1 VQGQLRQEKLT
12 VHIETTCG
20 HCGEPLHLEVD
31 SDLNYHVQEANAAP
45 LLFVPMLDFKKLED
59 PSIIDAF

>member
-12 VHIETTCG
+12 VQIDTECG
-20 HCGEPLHLEVD
+20 HCHTPLHLEVD
-31 SDLNYHVQEANAAP
+31 SDLKYRVQEAAAAP
-45 LLFVPMLDFKKLED
+45 LLFIPLMNLRKLEA